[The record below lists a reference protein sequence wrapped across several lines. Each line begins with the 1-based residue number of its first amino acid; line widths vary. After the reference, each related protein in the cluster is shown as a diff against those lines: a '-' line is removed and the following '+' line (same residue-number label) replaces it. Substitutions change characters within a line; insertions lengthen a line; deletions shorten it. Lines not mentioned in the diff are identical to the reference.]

1 MKVQD
6 VLLKAMAKKITWW
19 AAAEIIGV
27 TDRTMRRWRER
38 LERHGYAG
46 LADRRKGKPSAQR
59 IPLATVEKVLG
70 LYKETYYDLN
80 IRHFHEK
87 LQEEHGIQLSYTWIQ
102 KALQGAGLVAKRHK
116 RGPHRRRRPRRP
128 LPGMLLHIDG
138 SKHRWLNDD
147 RWYDLIVI
155 LDDATSEIY
164 YAQLVEE
171 ESTRTVM
178 AGVREVIEGQGL
190 FCALYSDRG
199 SHFFVREKV
208 DKHRLTQVGRAMKE
222 LGVQMIAAYS
232 PQARGRSERSFGTW
246 QGRLPQELR
255 LAGITTVEDANRFL
269 RERYIGAFNA
279 KFNVPA
285 AERGTAFESSDTI
298 GFLKVKRFSQV
309 KVVGVVVGWN
319 SDNPIRLIAKTE
331 AGEEGFCDVSIS
343 NTNGNP
349 ELAGNNHIDAHFS
362 MIDLK
367 PLYPWPK
374 RIWASIQ
381 DGKIAIGMTR
391 VILREGRIISLQPA
405 PCRSTRSCRPRHHP
419 CRNPHPEQLALEHRR
434 TPLREQRRGPDR
446 RNPDWRDRKEIPRIG
461 ERREERHP
469 APAVRQSVQQPVAGD
484 CRENARC
491 HPPAVSAARKQERQ
505 TRGHDPREQ
514 KGVRDPPMP
523 DQATV
528 DAKPEPEGVDI
539 RQDRGPGC
547 E

>member
-6 VLLKAMAKKITWW
+6 VLLKAMARKITWW
-19 AAAEIIGV
+19 AAAEILGV

-38 LERHGYAG
+38 LEVDGYAG

-59 IPLATVEKVLG
+59 IPLATVEEVLG

-87 LQEEHGIQLSYTWIQ
+87 LRDEHAIQLSYTWVQ

-178 AGVREVIEGQGL
+178 AGLREVIEIQGL

-199 SHFFVREKV
+199 SHFFVTVKEGEKV

-222 LGVQMIAAYS
+222 LGVHMIAAYS

-255 LAGITTVEDANRFL
+255 LAGITTAEGANVFL
-269 RERYIGAFNA
+269 RERYIGEFNSRFKVSA
-279 KFNVPA
+279 VEK
-285 AERGTAFESSDTI
+285 GTAFRRTSRTDLNWIFTVQTERVVAKDNTVTI
-298 GFLKVKRFSQV
+298 GSRLWQIDKTRFRNTLAGSTV
-309 KVVGVVVGWN
+309 TIHEHLDETVSIRYGPHVVGRFDSSGEKRN
-319 SDNPIRLIAKTE
+319 NANPEKRRGKGGSME
-331 AGEEGFCDVSIS
+331 AGENQKQVFTGSHTPLEIS
-343 NTNGNP
+343 P
-349 ELAGNNHIDAHFS
+349 KPRDFHFPTAPTTAS
-362 MIDLK
+362 VLPKGKAKAK
-367 PLYPWPK
+367 PKPK
-374 RIWASIQ
+374 KRRP
-381 DGKIAIGMTR
+381 K
-391 VILREGRIISLQPA
+391 GRIALFHKADRSRINKTGQLDLLTTPSTA
-405 PCRSTRSCRPRHHP
+405 P
-419 CRNPHPEQLALEHRR
+419 
-434 TPLREQRRGPDR
+434 
-446 RNPDWRDRKEIPRIG
+446 
-461 ERREERHP
+461 
-469 APAVRQSVQQPVAGD
+469 
-484 CRENARC
+484 
-491 HPPAVSAARKQERQ
+491 
-505 TRGHDPREQ
+505 
-514 KGVRDPPMP
+514 
-523 DQATV
+523 
-528 DAKPEPEGVDI
+528 
-539 RQDRGPGC
+539 
-547 E
+547 